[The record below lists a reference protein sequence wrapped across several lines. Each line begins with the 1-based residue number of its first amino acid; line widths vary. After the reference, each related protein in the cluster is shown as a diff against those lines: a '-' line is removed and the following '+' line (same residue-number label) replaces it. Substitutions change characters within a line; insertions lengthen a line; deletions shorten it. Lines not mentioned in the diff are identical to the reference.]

1 MRNAPAMEQLSQI
14 AGKQL
19 GLFTR
24 ADARGMASRT
34 SKFGGW

>member
-24 ADARGMASRT
+24 ADARGIGLEDQH
-34 SKFGGW
+34 FGGW